1 MPSRWTKIKVNIPG
15 ACMDEKQW
23 EYIEYIQVGG
33 SVSRY
38 SQFWEK
44 LLHLPALDAVIPHFR
59 ERVSGT
65 RSPCVT
71 SF

>member
-44 LLHLPALDAVIPHFR
+44 LLHLPALDAVIPFH
-59 ERVSGT
+59 
-65 RSPCVT
+65 T
-71 SF
+71 SEKEYLALAHHV